1 MAKVDGIINL
11 QGTLGDLTFYK
22 QKGKTYVRRK
32 SSIDGKR
39 ILNDPKFIRTKEH
52 ALEFG
57 KVAKVGKLIRI
68 ALSESFHQVGAKLIS
83 SKLHGVLCAIKNLDT
98 SSERGKRNVAA
109 GLESPKGRDMLMH
122 FNLNPVVTIDQ
133 ILSLKPKVDVY
144 HGVVSIK
151 EFSPLSLP
159 MIPAGATHVLF
170 HTEWAL
176 IDLASG
182 EFSHIST
189 NAEPIPIN
197 DQTYD
202 LELHPAYM
210 LQGSGRD
217 IIVLTIQFATYQNG
231 HYVFRYDSSC
241 QTGMVLAVN

>member
-98 SSERGKRNVAA
+98 SSERGKRHVAA
-109 GLESPKGRDMLMH
+109 GLETPKGRAMLMH
-122 FNLNPVVTIDQ
+122 FNLNPAVSIHQ

-144 HGVVSIK
+144 NGVVRLK
-151 EFSPLSLP
+151 EFCPKQ
-159 MIPAGATHVLF
+159 IPWVPASATHVIF
-170 HTEWAL
+170 QTEWTL
-176 IDLASG
+176 IDLVSG
-182 EFSHIST
+182 EFDSIT
-189 NAEPIPIN
+189 TKGEPIPIK
-197 DQTYD
+197 DKTHD
-202 LELHPAYM
+202 IELHPAFT
-210 LQGSGRD
+210 LQGKGRD
-217 IIVLTIQFATYQNG
+217 IIVLTIRFATYQNG
-231 HYVFRYDSSC
+231 QYVYCHDSSC
-241 QTGMVLAVN
+241 ETGVILAVN